1 MHSSYLSKTFKMK
14 IIYCWV
20 GRGGRLAAAR
30 LLYIEGQ
37 VLMAD
42 YYGTTNN
49 TGEGEGGEGQ
59 TMGHTPGPPPELT
72 RARVEARQQDRER
85 KRQRHSGTERD
96 APRPRGV
103 GGQQAR

>member
-1 MHSSYLSKTFKMK
+1 MK

-42 YYGTTNN
+42 YYMEQRTTREKEKEEKAKPWA
-49 TGEGEGGEGQ
+49 THQ
-59 TMGHTPGPPPELT
+59 DPP
-72 RARVEARQQDRER
+72 R
-85 KRQRHSGTERD
+85 S
-96 APRPRGV
+96 
-103 GGQQAR
+103 